1 MWVRVNTQK
10 PLMAVLVGMVAVA
23 WVTLW
28 VWGQSPY
35 GRFLSHEEL
44 GHMQLG
50 EDLVFAVLFV
60 AGWTLM
66 TVAMMLP
73 TSLPLVALFYGMT
86 AQRPNRRRLLL
97 MLLAGYLGLWTV
109 FGVAVHLGD
118 FALHQLVGSVSWL
131 EHNRALIGAA
141 TLVLAGIY
149 QFTPLKYHCLDK
161 CRSPMSFIAEH
172 WRGGRREGAQ
182 ALMLGVHHGLFCIGC
197 CWALMLLMFAIGSGS
212 IGWMMVLGAIMAI
225 EKNAPWGRRL
235 SAPLGLFLIGMGI
248 MLGLGSALG
257 VLGEHLHS

>member
-44 GHMQLG
+44 GHIQLG
-50 EDLVFAVLFV
+50 EDLVFSVLFV

-73 TSLPLVALFYGMT
+73 TSLPLIALFYGMT
-86 AQRPNRRRLLL
+86 AQRQNRLQLLL
-97 MLLAGYLGLWTV
+97 LLLVGYLGLWTL
-109 FGVAVHLGD
+109 FGVVVHLGD
-118 FALHQLVGSVSWL
+118 FVLHDFVERLAWL
-131 EHNRALIGAA
+131 EGNHWLIGAG
-141 TLVLAGIY
+141 TLVLAGVY
-149 QFTPLKYHCLDK
+149 QFTPLKYQCLDK

-172 WRGGRREGAQ
+172 WRGRRERAQ
-182 ALMLGVHHGLFCIGC
+182 AVLLGVHHSLFCIGC
-197 CWALMLLMFAIGSGS
+197 CWALMLLMFAVGTGS
-212 IGWMMVLGAIMAI
+212 IAWMLVLGAVMAI
-225 EKNAPWGRRL
+225 EKNASWGRRL

>member
-35 GRFLSHEEL
+35 GRFLSHEDL
-44 GHMQLG
+44 GHIQFG
-50 EDLVFAVLFV
+50 EDLLFSLLFV

-86 AQRPNRRRLLL
+86 SQRQNRLRLLL
-97 MLLAGYLGLWTV
+97 LLLSGYLGLWTL
-109 FGVAVHLGD
+109 FGVVVHLGD
-118 FALHQLVGSVSWL
+118 FLLHDFVASIAWL
-131 EHNRALIGAA
+131 EHNRALIGAG
-141 TLVLAGIY
+141 TLVLAGVY
-149 QFTPLKYHCLDK
+149 QFTPLKYQCLDK
-161 CRSPMSFIAEH
+161 CRSPMSFIAGH
-172 WRGGRREGAQ
+172 WRGGRREGLQ
-182 ALMLGVHHGLFCIGC
+182 ALMLGVHHALFCIGC
-197 CWALMLLMFAIGSGS
+197 CWALMLLMFAVGAGS
-212 IGWMMVLGAIMAI
+212 IGWMLVLGLVMAI

-235 SAPLGLFLIGMGI
+235 SAPLGLFLVGMGFT
-248 MLGLGSALG
+248 LGLGSVLG